1 MALTRKSLT
10 AMGIEAEK
18 IDQIIEMHTETV
30 SALKEQINDLKDEVS
45 AQKVEAEKLPA
56 VQKELDKLKEQVEA
70 DAKEREG
77 KDYDKLKEEYD
88 NYKAEQEKKEAQEEV
103 RKAYSE
109 FLKDI
114 NVSEKGIAKILKY
127 TSLDDVEL
135 TKEGKV
141 KDSGNLKKEIEE
153 EWSEYITK
161 ENTKGADTSTPP
173 NNTGGNTSKTKEEIM
188 AIKDTRERQN
198 AILENREMFGI

>member
-1 MALTRKSLT
+1 MGLTRKSLS

-18 IDQIIEMHTETV
+18 IEQIIEMHTETV
-30 SALKEQINDLKDEVS
+30 SALKEQISELKDDIAGQKAEV
-45 AQKVEAEKLPA
+45 KKLSG
-56 VQKELDKLKEQVEA
+56 VQKELDDLKAQVEA

-88 NYKAEQEKKEAQEEV
+88 NYKAEQEKKEKHETIK
-103 RKAYSE
+103 KAYSE

-127 TSLDDVEL
+127 TKLDDIEL

-141 KDSGNLKKEIEE
+141 KNGGELKKEIEA
-153 EWSEYITK
+153 EWNEYITVD
-161 ENTKGADTSTPP
+161 NTKGADTSTPP
-173 NNTGGNTSKTKEEIM
+173 NNTGGNTKKTKEEIL
-188 AIKDTRERQN
+188 AIKDTRERQQ
-198 AILENREMFGI
+198 AMLENRELFGV